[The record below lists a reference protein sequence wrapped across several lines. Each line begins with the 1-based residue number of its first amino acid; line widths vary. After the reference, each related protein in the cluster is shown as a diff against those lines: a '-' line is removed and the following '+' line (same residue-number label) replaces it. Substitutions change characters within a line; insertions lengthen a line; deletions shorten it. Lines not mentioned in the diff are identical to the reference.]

1 MQGAALRDG
10 AAQRRWRRRRAT
22 GNPAST
28 SVALIIII
36 IAGALG
42 LLSAR
47 ARAAEVPIPPAP
59 TRWVTDGAG
68 FLSDLARVE
77 LDGRLESYE
86 RRSGHQVLLWIGRS
100 TGAAPIED
108 WAARAFRAWR
118 VGRKGLDDGVVLFI
132 MGDDR
137 KLRIEVGYGLEDKL
151 TDLRASAIIRE
162 AIVPRL
168 RDGDRDGAARAGVVA
183 VLGALGDAQAAG
195 EGQPQPTA
203 APVGWAQIVVLGLLA
218 LILAGFL
225 ITHPRLAILL
235 LTSLA
240 SGRGGGRRGGGFG
253 GGGGGG
259 GGGGFSGG
267 GGGSGGGGA
276 TGSW

>member
-1 MQGAALRDG
+1 VQGAPLRDDAG
-10 AAQRRWRRRRAT
+10 QRRRRRR
-22 GNPAST
+22 PAAGT
-28 SVALIIII
+28 PAWASVTIIIV
-36 IAGALG
+36 AGALG

-47 ARAAEVPIPPAP
+47 ARAAEAPIPPAP

-68 FLSDLARVE
+68 FLSASTRLG

-183 VLGALGDAQAAG
+183 VLGALGDAQTAG
-195 EGQPQPTA
+195 EGQPQQTA
-203 APVGWAQIVVLGLLA
+203 PPVRWAEIVVLALLA

-240 SGRGGGRRGGGFG
+240 SGRGGDRRGGGF
-253 GGGGGG
+253 GGGGG